1 MLICAIARSSI
12 DTEPTTHCGHPLRP
26 RTATTHCSVRRADSR
41 APIMRASIELSQLFD
56 VRAFRGTMNA

>member
-1 MLICAIARSSI
+1 VACFVLIYAIARSSI
-12 DTEPTTHCGHPLRP
+12 DTEPTTPCDTRID
-26 RTATTHCSVRRADSR
+26 SVRRADSR